1 MGADLPGST
10 IIGSN
15 TIIGHH
21 AVVGVKCQDKKYKVG
36 VLFFFSRACLTILN
50 VRIINSFNYP
60 LVQCIENTLSMIKT
74 DFVLKDG
81 NCNIGVPLLF

>member
-36 VLFFFSRACLTILN
+36 VLFVLFCFFSPRACFTILN
-50 VRIINSFNYP
+50 VHII
-60 LVQCIENTLSMIKT
+60 
-74 DFVLKDG
+74 
-81 NCNIGVPLLF
+81 